1 MTPRPEDAGFE
12 AGIEIRSR
20 REALG
25 MSQDELATHLGIT
38 QGTLSRWETGTRTPR
53 DPTSIIAQLNALQD
67 AHHDLARALTTAAT
81 TQDDPVLLTT
91 HTTTE
96 SLWQADP
103 TARAQRLP
111 ASLHR
116 AATATAAHTL
126 TRAGRTTRIT
136 TNQ

>member
-53 DPTSIIAQLNALQD
+53 DPTGIIAQLNALQD
-67 AHHDLARALTTAAT
+67 AHHDLTHTLTHAADG
-81 TQDDPVLLTT
+81 QDDPVLLTT
-91 HTTTE
+91 HPTTE